1 MVVQCI
7 FVYVSKYFIGNILYF
22 ENQFGSS
29 CGICKNFNNRD
40 FGWFDIS
47 IGFLNNLE
55 FETNA
60 FKAYETDY
68 KMSIDNKRSIFN
80 FSVHEIQ
87 ETMNGN
93 TYETYLIALFGSN
106 KIKIPFEPIVTD
118 IKSGDFI
125 TIKLPI
131 EYVLI
136 DIIEKY

>member
-1 MVVQCI
+1 
-7 FVYVSKYFIGNILYF
+7 
-22 ENQFGSS
+22 
-29 CGICKNFNNRD
+29 
-40 FGWFDIS
+40 
-47 IGFLNNLE
+47 
-55 FETNA
+55 
-60 FKAYETDY
+60 
-68 KMSIDNKRSIFN
+68 MSIDNKRSIFN